1 MDGSSAWWRR
11 FRRSFG
17 VPDLITD
24 EHARSIIVTS
34 LSPGIGNSGTAVLD
48 PTPAITAI
56 VETAVELA
64 ESGQLDDLVL
74 PTSQRILE
82 LEGSPRTRIIQAA
95 ASRQDWPRD
104 PVAHGPMQVSNAIG
118 KAVDELL
125 DRVLKGLTALP
136 FEDAD
141 GLYFASSSD
150 ISLAGHQSPEP

>member
-1 MDGSSAWWRR
+1 VDGSSAWWRR

-95 ASRQDWPRD
+95 ASRQDWP
-104 PVAHGPMQVSNAIG
+104 AIRWRMG
-118 KAVDELL
+118 RCKCP
-125 DRVLKGLTALP
+125 T
-136 FEDAD
+136 
-141 GLYFASSSD
+141 
-150 ISLAGHQSPEP
+150 QSEKPSMSYSIEC